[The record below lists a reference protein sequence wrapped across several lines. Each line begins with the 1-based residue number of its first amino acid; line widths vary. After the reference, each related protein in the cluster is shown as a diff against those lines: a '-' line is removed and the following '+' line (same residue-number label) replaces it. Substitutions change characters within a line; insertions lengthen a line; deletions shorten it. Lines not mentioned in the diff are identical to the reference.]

1 MSNKWFYYIPDRTP
15 DLSENAPEDKTS
27 WRARVYRVIF
37 RSDTKRGRFFDIALF
52 FLIIANVFV
61 LLLETIPSMAGRYRM
76 VFYILD
82 KVFLILFSVE
92 ILLRVLVVR
101 DPKKYIYSFY
111 GVIDILSVVPGY
123 LEFIIPETHLFML
136 FRAFRLLRVFRIFN
150 MIHFMDESRALV
162 LAIVR
167 SSRKILIFL
176 FFVLLLAIVL
186 GSFIYFFEVGHNP
199 NFNSIPQS
207 IYWAIV
213 TITTVGYGDV
223 TPVTTGGKFLASFIM
238 ILGYAIIAVPTGV
251 LSASMLRSDRRTLR
265 QFQRKQCR
273 KCGTGSQDVD
283 ARFCSKCGALM
294 NDAAADDPPP
304 DEKL

>member
-15 DLSENAPEDKTS
+15 DLSENAPENKES
-27 WRARVYRVIF
+27 WRAKVYRVIF
-37 RSDTKRGRFFDIALF
+37 RSDTPRGRFFDISLF
-52 FLIIANVFV
+52 LLIIANIFI
-61 LLLETIPSMAGRYRM
+61 LLLETIPSLGGKYNP
-76 VFYILD
+76 VFYVLD
-82 KVFLILFSVE
+82 KIFLVLFSVE
-92 ILLRVLVVR
+92 ILLRILVVR
-101 DPKKYIYSFY
+101 DPKKYLYSFY

-123 LEFIIPETHLFML
+123 LEFFIPETHLFML
-136 FRAFRLLRVFRIFN
+136 FRSFRLLRVFRIFN
-150 MIHFMDESRALV
+150 MIHFMDESRTLV

-167 SSRKILIFL
+167 SARKILIFL

-251 LSASMLRSDRRTLR
+251 LSASMLRSDRRTVR
-265 QFQRKQCR
+265 QFHRTKCKKCLTENHDRDALYCR
-273 KCGTGSQDVD
+273 KCGAPLAPHEGE
-283 ARFCSKCGALM
+283 A
-294 NDAAADDPPP
+294 PPP